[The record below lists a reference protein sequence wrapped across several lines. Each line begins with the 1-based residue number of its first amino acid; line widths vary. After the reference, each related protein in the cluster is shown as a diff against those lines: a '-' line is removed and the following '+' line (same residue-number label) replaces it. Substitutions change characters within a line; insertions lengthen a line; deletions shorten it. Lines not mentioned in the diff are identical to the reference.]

1 MLAQFVSVFW
11 RFFFFC
17 LFKKC
22 FNVCKCEKTVC
33 TLRSVLCFL
42 LYVNVFVLII
52 KILTTSVV
60 LLGKAAEFYD
70 LEGERV

>member
-1 MLAQFVSVFW
+1 VCFGGFSFFVCLKSV
-11 RFFFFC
+11 
-17 LFKKC
+17 LMYV
-22 FNVCKCEKTVC
+22 NVKTVC

-52 KILTTSVV
+52 EILTTSVV
-60 LLGKAAEFYD
+60 MLGKAVEFYD